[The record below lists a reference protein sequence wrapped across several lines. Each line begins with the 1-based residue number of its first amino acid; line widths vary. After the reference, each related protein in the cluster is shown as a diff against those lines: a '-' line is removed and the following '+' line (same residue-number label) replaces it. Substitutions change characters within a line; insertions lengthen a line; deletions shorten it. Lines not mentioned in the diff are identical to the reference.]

1 MCTTCAFTTATSSQ
15 VAVVRDATSAAN
27 PSKAASSSA
36 HSLSEQPINANFLFL
51 FLRLLVVLVKQD
63 PKMLRS
69 VYLCKNFPRRLW
81 NSEKKQDS
89 KAHFGNFSDFLVAEW
104 KRGINQLRGDGRTK
118 PTMSVAKWQS
128 KPLEF
133 DVRWRS
139 SLPFDWHQDQERTS
153 TDTGGITWHLT
164 KEWPNCCYQIFLIDF
179 RHAR

>member
-104 KRGINQLRGDGRTK
+104 KRGINQLRGDGRNNGANHVRGEVAIKASGVWCTLAIVVAIWLASRSGSYIDGHRGYYLAFDKGMTK
-118 PTMSVAKWQS
+118 
-128 KPLEF
+128 LL
-133 DVRWRS
+133 
-139 SLPFDWHQDQERTS
+139 LPNISDW
-153 TDTGGITWHLT
+153 L
-164 KEWPNCCYQIFLIDF
+164 
-179 RHAR
+179 